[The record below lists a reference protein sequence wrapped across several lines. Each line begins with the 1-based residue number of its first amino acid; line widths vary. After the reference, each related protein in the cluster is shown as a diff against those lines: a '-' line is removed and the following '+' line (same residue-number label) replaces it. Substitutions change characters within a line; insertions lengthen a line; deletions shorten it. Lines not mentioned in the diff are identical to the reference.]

1 MTKKFYEI
9 VLTTLIKERD
19 LFELELMEVYDK
31 KNLSIKERVDETID
45 IIGKL
50 TDINNNIQTLTS
62 IFVEDVNKNEVK
74 K

>member
-19 LFELELMEVYDK
+19 LFELELMEVYDR